1 MGLRSH
7 PLSNMGVKTIVSVL
21 AIASYCQGA
30 AIPSENDEWFN
41 AAQNFLM
48 DPEPFVTA
56 LGAQRV
62 KRDVAYDKEF
72 TLAALGVGFGMKYTD
87 DSNPMKGGKAYA
99 RFPLKQL
106 ISKAHSV
113 MVDLRMSF
121 DGGDAI
127 DGLFTMTT
135 DYTLTH
141 SDGDGVE
148 KGTFTVSRKKVGGMW
163 KNEFSTSSGAAFP
176 HRLIPLFS
184 IMAESD
190 RSTKMHSTYK
200 GTYGSLTFNVDRI
213 PGEKVVAE
221 VDFNGKKYSVAISLN
236 KAAMSADVVI
246 NAAGQKYNLHGKVE
260 KTDSWKLSVTGD
272 VKGAVDFS
280 ILLKKDYTEAKIEA
294 SHKNAKLVQMKL
306 KGNRNTDG
314 SFKVKAK
321 FSLLGGKVASGEF
334 DASYVDNKFN
344 IIIKPNN
351 HPELDLTVYMK
362 PSFAGSFYSGAVF
375 GYEAKKAGES
385 MMKYDGAH
393 KRESNAAKYE
403 GSFKTELQ
411 LSEKSL
417 MYPTFC
423 KIGNMVGSGCFK
435 NRKME
440 LTSFFD
446 KVNKNKLFNKFS
458 FGLKNIKDGETRLEV
473 SVSTIQNPYQLKIVS
488 PRLQSKIGSN
498 ELTIT
503 ADHKPGKELTVES
516 SYQKFKFF
524 LKHGKTNKGRNLFA
538 EISKAGESFLKY
550 DLNTNFKKSAS
561 AINMGLNSQFDVNE
575 KSVFYPVFCSYASG
589 CFKQRKADI
598 SVFVDLVNKN
608 ALVNKFDV
616 HATLLKNN
624 EKVVELEACTKHTP
638 YKFIIKAPY
647 ILPNMIGQPSVEI
660 EAIHQLGQTLEIT
673 TNFAKAKSFS
683 IQKTSGDI
691 REVKFNGKL
700 LFKGAMTK
708 GNKSFKQQIELAGGK
723 SMALTVSWKNDA
735 LDASGIRE
743 NEVKINLAGGK
754 VNVDG
759 GLVWDLTNPADAE
772 FEIEAKGTGRHL
784 GQFEFKRKVDWE
796 FSGNQIIASIIGQS
810 SSQKGWFADKGFSPI
825 DTKVNINFDY
835 SNMNLNANMVKVVAG
850 QRYAIA
856 VKDNSLVFNL

>member
-7 PLSNMGVKTIVSVL
+7 PLSNMGVKTLVSVL
-21 AIASYCQGA
+21 AIASYCRGA
-30 AIPSENDEWFN
+30 AIPSENDEWFT
-41 AAQNFLM
+41 AAQNFLI
-48 DPEPFVTA
+48 DPEPLVTA

-62 KRDVAYDKEF
+62 KRDAAYDKEF

-106 ISKAHSV
+106 ISKAHSE

-236 KAAMSADVVI
+236 KPAMSADVVI
-246 NAAGQKYNLHGKVE
+246 NAAGEQYKLNGQLS
-260 KTDSWKLSVTGD
+260 KTNAWKFSITGD

-280 ILLKKDYTEAKIEA
+280 VLIKKDYTEAKIEA
-294 SHKNAKLVQMKL
+294 SHKNAKLLQMRL
-306 KGNRNTDG
+306 KGNRKSDG
-314 SFKVKAK
+314 SFKSKAK
-321 FSLLGGKVASGEF
+321 FSLLGGKVATGEI
-334 DASYVDNKFN
+334 DATYADNTFN
-344 IIIKPNN
+344 IVLKPSNYDDI
-351 HPELDLTVYMK
+351 DLTVYWK
-362 PSFAGSFYSGAVF
+362 PSYAGQKYAGADF
-375 GYEAKKAGES
+375 GYGAKKGGVS
-385 MMKYDGAH
+385 MLKYDGVH
-393 KRESNAAKYE
+393 KRTNDYKTYE
-403 GSFKTELQ
+403 ASLKTELQ
-411 LSEKSL
+411 LSDKSM

-423 KIGNMVGSGCFK
+423 KIGNAVGSGCFK
-435 NRKME
+435 SRQME
-440 LTSFFD
+440 LTAFVD
-446 KVNKNKLFNKFS
+446 KINKNKLMNKFS
-458 FGLKNIKDGETRLEV
+458 FGLKNIKNGETRLEATI
-473 SVSTIQNPYQLKIVS
+473 STIQNPYQLKIVS
-488 PRLQSKIGSN
+488 PRLQDKIGSK
-498 ELTIT
+498 EFTIT
-503 ADHKPGKELTVES
+503 ADHQPGQQLTVTS
-516 SYQKFKFF
+516 SYQQFKFF
-524 LKHGKTNKGRNLFA
+524 FKHGPIADGKNYFA
-538 EISKAGESFLKY
+538 EISKAGVSFLKY
-550 DLNTNFKKSAS
+550 DLNLKFKKDAS
-561 AINMGLNSQFDVNE
+561 AVNMGLNSQFDVNE
-575 KSVFYPVFCSYASG
+575 KSLFYPLFCSYASG

-608 ALVNKFDV
+608 ALINKFDV
-616 HATLLKNN
+616 HATLLKDN

-647 ILPNMIGQPSVEI
+647 ILPNMIGQPSVEV

-683 IQKTSGDI
+683 VKKSSGDM

-708 GNKSFKQQIELAGGK
+708 GSKSFTQQIELANGK

-743 NEVKINLAGGK
+743 NEVKINLAGE
-754 VNVDG
+754 VNFDG
-759 GLVWDLTNPADAE
+759 ELEWDLTNPANAE
-772 FEIEAKGTGRHL
+772 FEIKAKGTGKRL
-784 GQFEFKRKVDWE
+784 GQFEFKRKVDWG
-796 FSGNQIIASIIGQS
+796 FSGNQIIASIIGKS

-850 QRYAIA
+850 KRYALA